1 MIHGLSLLACTFA
14 SPCIGHKS
22 MVRVG
27 ATFALIAPTLAS
39 LKMMNTLLILHP
51 SDIDSPCLDSLLDF

>member
-1 MIHGLSLLACTFA
+1 
-14 SPCIGHKS
+14 
-22 MVRVG
+22 
-27 ATFALIAPTLAS
+27 LAS